1 MKKLLRPR
9 VIIPVVVSVALIAGL
24 FSFANAPRVVGLIL
38 QLDPLY
44 LAIFF
49 GLMVA
54 YQVVRCLQWLY
65 LLHHLEVRVPLRS
78 QIFSYLGGALAK
90 YLPVGSY
97 FQNYLLYETREVDPA
112 VTSAATTLIV
122 LTEPAASM
130 IMVFIIGIDGW
141 GWLRWLIGIGLPL
154 GVAFGVG
161 LYKWLDRH
169 GVPHWIKR
177 RPRLKR
183 VGDGLER
190 FLEGVGRVA
199 HARLLVVQGL
209 LAGCYVAIGGVG
221 LYVVEL
227 MLRQHGISVFSA
239 MAAYGFSLT
248 AALVV
253 PVFTDIGTLEVSG
266 VAALLSEGA
275 SKHAAVAMMVFDR
288 VLIIAA
294 SFVFFA
300 AAAIAWRDLLARALQ
315 GRGGG
320 GKNRQDRRA
329 SVRRAADD

>member
-1 MKKLLRPR
+1 VTKLLRPR

-24 FSFANAPRVVGLIL
+24 LSFANAPRVVGLIVR
-38 QLDPLY
+38 LDPLY
-44 LAIFF
+44 LGIFF

-54 YQVVRCLQWLY
+54 YQAVRCLQWLY
-65 LLHHLEVRVPLRS
+65 LLHHLKVRVPLRS

-130 IMVFIIGIDGW
+130 VMVFVIGIDGW

-169 GVPHWIKR
+169 GVPRWIKR

-183 VGDGLER
+183 VADGLER

-199 HARLLVVQGL
+199 HGRLLLVQGL
-209 LAGCYVAIGGVG
+209 VAGCYVAIGGIG

-227 MLRQHGISVFSA
+227 MLRQHGVSVFSA

-266 VAALLSEGA
+266 VAALISEGA
-275 SKHAAVAMMVFDR
+275 SRHAAVAMMVFDR
-288 VLIIAA
+288 VLIIAT
-294 SFVFFA
+294 SFIFFA
-300 AAAIAWRDLLARALQ
+300 AASIAWRDLLSRALGSRGRAEQ
-315 GRGGG
+315 GKDKGRS
-320 GKNRQDRRA
+320 KPVSAR
-329 SVRRAADD
+329 

>member
-1 MKKLLRPR
+1 MTKLLRPR

-24 FSFANAPRVVGLIL
+24 FSFANAPRVVGLIVR
-38 QLDPLY
+38 LDPLY
-44 LAIFF
+44 LGSFF
-49 GLMVA
+49 GLMVF
-54 YQVVRCLQWLY
+54 YQAVRCLQWLY
-65 LLHHLEVRVPLRS
+65 LLNHLEVRVPLRS

-97 FQNYLLYETREVDPA
+97 FQNYLLYETRQVDPA

-154 GVAFGVG
+154 GTGFGVG
-161 LYKWLDRH
+161 LFKWLDRY
-169 GVPHWIKR
+169 GVPRWIKR
-177 RPRLKR
+177 RPRLK
-183 VGDGLER
+183 GLAEVMDR

-209 LAGCYVAIGGVG
+209 LAGCYVAIGGIG

-227 MLRQHGISVFSA
+227 MLRQRGVSVFSA

-266 VAALLSEGA
+266 VAALISEGA
-275 SKHAAVAMMVFDR
+275 GKHVAVGMMIFDR
-288 VLIIAA
+288 VLIIAS

-300 AAAIAWRDLLARALQ
+300 VASLAWRDLVARALR
-315 GRGGG
+315 GRRREKGTT
-320 GKNRQDRRA
+320 KRQDGRA
-329 SVRRAADD
+329 PAR